1 MSTQTQKTPAQ
12 LAEDFLRKYATV
24 IGTLEAIDK
33 SDKTFLL
40 KYATVVGSP
49 KAIND
54 LPDAGQPTTID
65 DETPEVPTDPTD
77 PNLPPTDT
85 EDDGTET
92 GEIRGDGMG
101 EDDED
106 L

>member
-49 KAIND
+49 KAIKD
-54 LPDAGQPTTID
+54 LPDAGQPAIISDGD
-65 DETPEVPTDPTD
+65 DSTGSTGSTGGTNSNDDAGVGEGTD
-77 PNLPPTDT
+77 NQ
-85 EDDGTET
+85 
-92 GEIRGDGMG
+92 GD
-101 EDDED
+101 
-106 L
+106 

>member
-1 MSTQTQKTPAQ
+1 MSTQTEKTPAQ
-12 LAEDFLRKYATV
+12 LAEEFLRKYATV

-49 KAIND
+49 KAIKD

-65 DETPEVPTDPTD
+65 DETPEVPTDPEEPTD
-77 PNLPPTDT
+77 PTDPTDDAGAG
-85 EDDGTET
+85 EGTDPQ
-92 GEIRGDGMG
+92 GD
-101 EDDED
+101 
-106 L
+106 

>member
-49 KAIND
+49 KAISD
-54 LPDAGQPTTID
+54 LPDAGQPTIISD
-65 DETPEVPTDPTD
+65 DETPEVPVVPPTDPTD
-77 PNLPPTDT
+77 PTDTTDPTD
-85 EDDGTET
+85 DAGAGDGTDNQ
-92 GEIRGDGMG
+92 GD
-101 EDDED
+101 
-106 L
+106 